1 MQNVSHRKLLQPAQV
16 AASTGNW
23 SLVSECLQEF
33 LLNDDRAIA
42 IEDLLSDHDTATE
55 FLDLALQVLQFGNFH
70 QGWEIAKL
78 LPTLSNRTVPISV
91 RDALITRLIDLLQ
104 DDETD
109 SEVQWFAIRI
119 LSEFDHPK
127 IVQSLIA
134 VLQTSDN
141 DELNSAA
148 IAALSKFGS
157 TAIPVMTEL
166 LNDPSTRLLAVQT
179 LGQIRHSEIIPLLL
193 QVVNDPNAQVRAI
206 AIDALGSFHT
216 PEITTVLVQALQD
229 LAVPVRRAAVTS
241 LGFRHL
247 EECHSLEVIKHLRPL
262 LFDLNL
268 DVCRQSAIAL
278 GRLGTPDA
286 VAALFEVLRSPH
298 TPEPLALEI
307 IRALGWSNSR
317 EGLDSLEH
325 ALDLPCS
332 EMLHLE
338 LINTLGRVDAPELK
352 SQATIVLLKALQNS
366 AHQSVL
372 VRQAIA
378 LSLGQLGDR
387 AALMPLIHLLS
398 DSDVGVRLHVISA
411 LKMLDAELAYDQLT
425 RLANAEQSDSELGH
439 GIAIALQ
446 EWNPSHV

>member
-1 MQNVSHRKLLQPAQV
+1 M
-16 AASTGNW
+16 
-23 SLVSECLQEF
+23 SECLQDF
-33 LLNDDRAIA
+33 LLNDDREIA
-42 IEDLLSDHDTATE
+42 IEELLSDRDTTTE

-78 LPTLSNRTVPISV
+78 LPNLSGRTIPTEI
-91 RDALITRLIDLLQ
+91 REGLITRLIALLQ
-104 DDETD
+104 DAETD

-119 LSEFDHPK
+119 LSEFDHPR
-127 IVQSLIA
+127 IIQSLIA
-134 VLQTSDN
+134 VLQTSDD
-141 DELNSAA
+141 DELNAAA

-157 TAIPVMTEL
+157 TAIPVMAEL
-166 LNDPSTRLLAVQT
+166 LDHPSTRLLAVQT

-193 QVVNDPNAQVRAI
+193 PVVNDPDAQVRAI
-206 AIDALGSFHT
+206 AIEALGSFHA
-216 PEITTVLVQALQD
+216 PEITTALVQALQD

-247 EECHSLEVIKHLRPL
+247 EECHSLEVVKQLRPL

-286 VAALFEVLRSPH
+286 VAALFEVLQSPH

-317 EGLDSLEH
+317 DGLDSLER
-325 ALDLPCS
+325 ALELPCS
-332 EMLHLE
+332 ETLCLE
-338 LINTLGRVDAPELK
+338 LISTLGRVDSPELK

-366 AHQSVL
+366 ARHSGL

-425 RLANAEQSDSELGH
+425 RLANTEPSDSELAH

-446 EWNPSHV
+446 EWNPSNL